1 MTDNYEQPMG
11 ASQPNIAGAISNA
24 DATAV
29 IRPIAPE
36 TFAAPLS
43 DAEGDALA
51 VKPRKRH
58 LVWPWIVIAILAL
71 FAALVGGGYWFFQ
84 SHVLPGVTL
93 WGNSLTGKSQSQ
105 IADAIDTA
113 VENSAVTVKYDGNTA
128 KVSLK
133 ELGLSVDSD
142 TLASDVINAKRDY
155 VWWQQYAFWVKKDV
169 TTEPANAKAAVSD
182 TLDQKL
188 SINEVKPVDAT
199 VQLNADGNGFDTTP
213 SQQGE
218 GADAQP
224 VAEAALQSVRT
235 LGVDQP
241 KTVTVALRSIDPAV
255 TDDIANQAKTTLD
268 QLLQKPVAIKIQD
281 HRIATLDAPALASAV
296 SINANENAKLADNE
310 SRNGYVVFAADKLQ
324 QYYNDTIKPT
334 FTAQKED
341 REVIVNNDND
351 ELQVIK
357 AGHDGVTVADGSDSN
372 VGKDAAAALASGGD
386 SVNVEGT
393 VDPIQTKAT
402 KRHVVVDLSERLVY
416 VYENGKVIKTFHAS
430 VGQDNNPTTGVC
442 EGDLC
447 TPTGDFKVWLKY
459 PTQDMSGN
467 LTMSDGSTSHWS
479 VKGVGDVNYFSKDGC
494 AIHRI
499 AKSSFTSDATI
510 AGMNNISHGCVGIG
524 WDVSD
529 WFYDWC
535 LMGTTVHVQL

>member
-1 MTDNYEQPMG
+1 M
-11 ASQPNIAGAISNA
+11 
-24 DATAV
+24 
-29 IRPIAPE
+29 
-36 TFAAPLS
+36 
-43 DAEGDALA
+43 
-51 VKPRKRH
+51 
-58 LVWPWIVIAILAL
+58 
-71 FAALVGGGYWFFQ
+71 
-84 SHVLPGVTL
+84 
-93 WGNSLTGKSQSQ
+93 
-105 IADAIDTA
+105 
-113 VENSAVTVKYDGNTA
+113 
-128 KVSLK
+128 
-133 ELGLSVDSD
+133 
-142 TLASDVINAKRDY
+142 
-155 VWWQQYAFWVKKDV
+155 
-169 TTEPANAKAAVSD
+169 
-182 TLDQKL
+182 
-188 SINEVKPVDAT
+188 
-199 VQLNADGNGFDTTP
+199 
-213 SQQGE
+213 
-218 GADAQP
+218 
-224 VAEAALQSVRT
+224 
-235 LGVDQP
+235 
-241 KTVTVALRSIDPAV
+241 
-255 TDDIANQAKTTLD
+255 
-268 QLLQKPVAIKIQD
+268 
-281 HRIATLDAPALASAV
+281 
-296 SINANENAKLADNE
+296 
-310 SRNGYVVFAADKLQ
+310 
-324 QYYNDTIKPT
+324 
-334 FTAQKED
+334 
-341 REVIVNNDND
+341 
-351 ELQVIK
+351 
-357 AGHDGVTVADGSDSN
+357 
-372 VGKDAAAALASGGD
+372 GKDAAAALASGGD